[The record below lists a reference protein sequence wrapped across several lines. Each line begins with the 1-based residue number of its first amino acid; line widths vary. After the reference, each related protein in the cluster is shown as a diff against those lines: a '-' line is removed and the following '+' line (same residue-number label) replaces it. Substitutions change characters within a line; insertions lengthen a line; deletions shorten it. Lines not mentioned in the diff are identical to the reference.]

1 MACERTMK
9 ERLKTTKWLS
19 NERWK
24 NEKRRKNVSIS
35 TFLHLVELC
44 HCCHLGTPREEFTQ
58 NLAFNCLGAYT
69 HVKGV
74 FKNLKRE
81 NFYSIVENEK
91 KHFFSYRY
99 KVDPIGISWN
109 ISFQSLFSKEPS
121 WNAENEIIYLIFRSW
136 ELKAFHIDQFLNIF
150 SKHFNFLQ
158 QF

>member
-121 WNAENEIIYLIFRSW
+121 WNAENEII
-136 ELKAFHIDQFLNIF
+136 
-150 SKHFNFLQ
+150 
-158 QF
+158 